1 MENEK
6 YLYCVIKCA
15 QCPEMYSSEALAM
28 ASACH
33 YIGHTFGYVEVWDMV
48 KRERIYY
55 WCY

>member
-1 MENEK
+1 
-6 YLYCVIKCA
+6 
-15 QCPEMYSSEALAM
+15 MYSSEALAM